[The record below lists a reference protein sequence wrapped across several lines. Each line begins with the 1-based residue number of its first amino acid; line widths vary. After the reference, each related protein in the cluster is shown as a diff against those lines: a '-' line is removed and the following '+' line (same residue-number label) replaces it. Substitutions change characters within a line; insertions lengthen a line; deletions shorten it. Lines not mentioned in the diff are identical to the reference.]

1 MHHMRNFL
9 TFIKEFHFP
18 KQKDLIAAIASFSKK
33 EFKIFILSIGV
44 AFIAMVVLVGKVNS
58 AFMTE
63 VPASGGTITEGIIG
77 TPTLVNPV
85 LALSDADKDLTS
97 IVYSGLMRKTP
108 EGTFIPDL
116 AESYT
121 VSEDGMTY
129 TFILRKNAKFQ
140 NGIAVTA
147 DDIIF
152 TIDKI
157 KDPLIKSPRKIGWD
171 GVSVSKT
178 NDTTIVFTLKQP
190 YISFLDNTTTGILP
204 MHIWKNVS
212 AAEFGLSA
220 LNIKAIG
227 SGPYQIESISKNDEG
242 VPEKYS
248 LKRFNDFTLGQPHIK
263 YINIVSYSNEK
274 DLIKALIS
282 KSIDQASGLSPEND
296 SQIKDA
302 GYTIHTARL
311 PRIFGVFLN
320 STNNKL
326 LSDTSVINAFDKA
339 LNRQELVD
347 KILGGYGNIAH
358 NPIPDSIVTN
368 QQLDQYK
375 NDSLEEA
382 KNILDKAGWLMGPDG
397 IRSRSAT
404 TTVTKTKKV
413 GKKTVTETV
422 KVNNGPTT
430 RLAFSITTG
439 DTPELKEATILIKE
453 QLEKL
458 GAQIDIK
465 IYEPGPLN
473 QIIRA
478 RNYEALFFGQI
489 INHESDLFSFW
500 HSSQKLDPG
509 LNIAMYNNKNADAI
523 LEFAQ
528 KTLNRESR
536 ITKYD
541 DFIKEFDKNIP
552 ALIIYSPKYL
562 YATLPKTNNLK
573 LNILTTPS
581 DRFLSIY
588 DWYAQTDHV
597 WKIFTNLPAIRTD
610 K

>member
-18 KQKDLIAAIASFSKK
+18 KRKELIAAIASFSKK
-33 EFKIFILSIGV
+33 EFKIFILSIAV
-44 AFIAMVVLVGKVNS
+44 ASIAMVILVGRVNS

-121 VSEDGMTY
+121 VSEDGMIY
-129 TFILRKNAKFQ
+129 TFILKKNAKFQ

-178 NDTTIVFTLKQP
+178 NDTTVIFTLKQP

-227 SGPYQIESISKNDEG
+227 SGPYQIESVSKNDEG

-248 LKRFNDFTLGQPHIK
+248 LKRFSDFTLGQPHIK

-326 LSDTSVINAFDKA
+326 LSDASIINAFDKA
-339 LNRQELVD
+339 LDRQELVD
-347 KILGGYGNIAH
+347 KILGGYGTIAH

-375 NDSLEEA
+375 NASLEEA

-397 IRSRSAT
+397 IRSKSAT

-422 KVNNGPTT
+422 KVNNGPAT

-528 KTLNRESR
+528 KTLDRESR

-552 ALIIYSPKYL
+552 AFIIYSPKYL

>member
-1 MHHMRNFL
+1 MRNFL

-18 KQKDLIAAIASFSKK
+18 KRKELIAAIASFSKK
-33 EFKIFILSIGV
+33 EFKIFILSIAV
-44 AFIAMVVLVGKVNS
+44 ASIAMVILVGRVNS

-121 VSEDGMTY
+121 VSEDGMIY
-129 TFILRKNAKFQ
+129 TFILKKNAKFQ

-178 NDTTIVFTLKQP
+178 NDTTVIFTLKQP

-227 SGPYQIESISKNDEG
+227 SGPYQIESVSKNDEG

-248 LKRFNDFTLGQPHIK
+248 LKRFSDFTLGQPHIK

-326 LSDTSVINAFDKA
+326 LSDASIINAFDKA
-339 LNRQELVD
+339 LDRQELVD
-347 KILGGYGNIAH
+347 KILGGYGTIAH

-375 NDSLEEA
+375 NASLEEA

-397 IRSRSAT
+397 IRSKSAT

-422 KVNNGPTT
+422 KVNNGPAT

-528 KTLNRESR
+528 KTLDRESR

-552 ALIIYSPKYL
+552 AFIIYSPKYL

>member
-18 KQKDLIAAIASFSKK
+18 KRKELIAAIASFSKK
-33 EFKIFILSIGV
+33 EFKIFILSIAV
-44 AFIAMVVLVGKVNS
+44 ASMAMVILVGRVNS

-121 VSEDGMTY
+121 VSEDGMIY
-129 TFILRKNAKFQ
+129 TFILKKNAKFQ

-178 NDTTIVFTLKQP
+178 NDTTVIFTLKQP

-227 SGPYQIESISKNDEG
+227 SGPYQIESVSKNDEG

-248 LKRFNDFTLGQPHIK
+248 LKRFSDFTLGQPHIK

-326 LSDTSVINAFDKA
+326 LSDASIINAFDKA
-339 LNRQELVD
+339 LDRQELVD
-347 KILGGYGNIAH
+347 KILGGYGTIAH

-375 NDSLEEA
+375 NASLEEA

-397 IRSRSAT
+397 IRSKSAT

-422 KVNNGPTT
+422 KVNNGPAT

-528 KTLNRESR
+528 KTLDRESR

-552 ALIIYSPKYL
+552 AFIIYSPKYL

>member
-1 MHHMRNFL
+1 MV
-9 TFIKEFHFP
+9 
-18 KQKDLIAAIASFSKK
+18 S
-33 EFKIFILSIGV
+33 LSQ
-44 AFIAMVVLVGKVNS
+44 
-58 AFMTE
+58 
-63 VPASGGTITEGIIG
+63 
-77 TPTLVNPV
+77 PT
-85 LALSDADKDLTS
+85 
-97 IVYSGLMRKTP
+97 
-108 EGTFIPDL
+108 
-116 AESYT
+116 
-121 VSEDGMTY
+121 
-129 TFILRKNAKFQ
+129 
-140 NGIAVTA
+140 
-147 DDIIF
+147 DIIF

-178 NDTTIVFTLKQP
+178 NDTTVIFTLKQP

-227 SGPYQIESISKNDEG
+227 SGPYRIESVSKNDEG

-248 LKRFNDFTLGQPHIK
+248 LKRFSDFTLGRPHIK

-326 LSDTSVINAFDKA
+326 LSDASIINAFDKA
-339 LNRQELVD
+339 LDRQELVD
-347 KILGGYGNIAH
+347 KILGGYGTIAH

-375 NDSLEEA
+375 NASSRRL
-382 KNILDKAGWLMGPDG
+382 KILDKAGWLMGPDG
-397 IRSRSAT
+397 IRSKSAT

-422 KVNNGPTT
+422 KVNNGPAT

-528 KTLNRESR
+528 KTLDRESR

-552 ALIIYSPKYL
+552 AFIIYSPKYL